1 MPQQKPINKDYVI
14 QSLQLQLS
22 EANMKIAERD
32 SIITEYYHRIQEL
45 EKQLEN
51 KEGGA
56 TGV

>member
-1 MPQQKPINKDYVI
+1 MADGRINKDYVI

-32 SIITEYYHRIQEL
+32 SIITEYYDRIQEL